1 MSKRKPME
9 AVTAADLDPEAF
21 SHVAVAQPDPVQVA
35 TAPRTPP
42 VTAQPTRP
50 KSTAAQRTAIAS
62 PPSRVGKVQIVAW
75 VTPEIRVR
83 LKRKALDVGRPVDE
97 ILNALIA
104 DFLKK
109 G

>member
-21 SHVAVAQPDPVQVA
+21 SHVAVAQPDPVQV
-35 TAPRTPP
+35 
-42 VTAQPTRP
+42 
-50 KSTAAQRTAIAS
+50 AIAS